1 MFTISL
7 NVKAVELA
15 EIIKK
20 RVELESAPKFIES
33 SELISLRSSLNSL
46 RALQPN
52 EIIEKAIL
60 ETEQRIDYLIRNTDV
75 SVPDFL
81 KISTLIE
88 LLTDDALW
96 DSMSDLD
103 RKRFFREFVKKVI
116 VDAPEVID
124 IIFSF
129 RC

>member
-1 MFTISL
+1 MRLS
-7 NVKAVELA
+7 K
-15 EIIKK
+15 
-20 RVELESAPKFIES
+20 
-33 SELISLRSSLNSL
+33 
-46 RALQPN
+46 
-52 EIIEKAIL
+52 KAIL

-96 DSMSDLD
+96 DSMAYLD
-103 RKRFFREFVKKVI
+103 KKRFFREFVKKVI